1 MSGDH
6 HGHGH
11 AGTTTAICHLPH
23 ELLCYI
29 LNELLPEGLAG
40 LVAQVCRRWRE
51 CVPPDKR
58 NLMAA
63 RTILALTSTINEGDE
78 QENAPLWK
86 WATDRGLL
94 ITSKKL
100 FVIAA
105 ATGRLDV
112 LHALAPSHQ
121 PWYQLEPPRYKAA
134 TKEAAKGG
142 HLHVLQWLF
151 QRAQSW
157 QRKGFVKDTCHAA
170 AIAGHTHILKWVA
183 HTPLLHGPG
192 DALSGQIVE
201 AAALGGQLETLKW
214 MKDEMDKAA
223 AKEETGREQLE
234 YYAECVFRAA
244 AAGGHLHLLRWVASS
259 ELGCAPKG
267 DPHIYYWAASGGRL
281 DVLQWLHDDLGIHYD
296 GSKYACYQAATAG
309 HLDAL
314 RWLLARGGKLDET
327 LSAFAAK
334 AGHLPV
340 LQWLFEQGCPWND
353 SAVGDVAGRG
363 HTDVLRWLYQRQGG
377 EALTKADSSTSLC
390 TRAASN
396 GHLETLKF
404 LRLEVQPQFAWGVET
419 SRAVVACP
427 RVANK
432 KALALLRWMREEA
445 DPPCPWDEK
454 TSQEAVQKERWKL
467 LRWMCWEAQPPCPA
481 SQRTLRRLRVHEKE
495 KGAARKV

>member
-1 MSGDH
+1 MSGD
-6 HGHGH
+6 
-11 AGTTTAICHLPH
+11 ATTTICHLPH

-58 NLMAA
+58 NLLAA
-63 RTILALTSTINEGDE
+63 RTILALTSTI
-78 QENAPLWK
+78 K
-86 WATDRGLL
+86 
-94 ITSKKL
+94 TSKKL

-112 LHALAPSHQ
+112 LHALTPSHQ
-121 PWYQLEPPRYKAA
+121 PWYQLEPPRYTAA

-157 QRKGFVKDTCHAA
+157 QRTGFVKDTCHAA

-214 MKDEMDKAA
+214 MKEEIDKEA

-234 YYAECVFRAA
+234 YYTECVFRAA
-244 AAGGHLHLLRWVASS
+244 AAGGHLHLLRWVVT
-259 ELGCAPKG
+259 ELGFAPKG
-267 DPHIYYWAASGGRL
+267 DPYIYYRAASGGRL

-314 RWLLARGGKLDET
+314 RWLLVRGGKLDET

-334 AGHLPV
+334 AGHLRV

-353 SAVGDVAGRG
+353 SAVGDVVGRG

-377 EALTKADSSTSLC
+377 EALAKADSSASLC

-396 GHLETLKF
+396 GQLETLKF
-404 LRLEVQPQFAWGVET
+404 LRLEVQPQCAWGVET

-432 KALALLRWMREEA
+432 KSHGFAPLDA
-445 DPPCPWDEK
+445 
-454 TSQEAVQKERWKL
+454 
-467 LRWMCWEAQPPCPA
+467 
-481 SQRTLRRLRVHEKE
+481 
-495 KGAARKV
+495 